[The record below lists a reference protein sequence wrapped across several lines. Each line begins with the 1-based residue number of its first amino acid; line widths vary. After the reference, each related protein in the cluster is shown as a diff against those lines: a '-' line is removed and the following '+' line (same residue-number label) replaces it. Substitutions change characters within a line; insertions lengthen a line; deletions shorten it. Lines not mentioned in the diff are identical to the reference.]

1 MKKIRIHPELKT
13 QITEEFKVSIQT
25 VSMSLKYFFNSNKAK
40 AIRKRALEL
49 LQKEINDN
57 QEE

>member
-13 QITEEFKVSIQT
+13 QIAKEFKVSIQT
-25 VSMSLKYFFNSNKAK
+25 ISMSLKYFFNSDKAK
-40 AIRKRALEL
+40 AIRNRALDL

-57 QEE
+57 KEE